1 MFGLSSTYRY
11 HLYAQPTDM
20 RKSFDTLSGLI
31 RNELGSDPRNGDVFV
46 FINKNRDKL
55 KLLHW
60 SGVSYTLYYK
70 RLERGTFELP
80 GYGKRVGSIKLDYTR
95 LVMLVDGLSVKNLH
109 HRKQTH
115 LQRKH
120 PVCPRSRT

>member
-1 MFGLSSTYRY
+1 MFSLSSTHRY
-11 HLYAQPTDM
+11 LLYAQPTDM
-20 RKSFDTLSGLI
+20 RKSFDTLSGLV
-31 RNELGSDPRNGDVFV
+31 RNELGRDPHSGDVFI

-60 SGVSYTLYYK
+60 NGGSYTLYYK

-80 GYGKRVGSIKLDYTR
+80 GYGKGVGSLKLDYAR

-109 HRKQTH
+109 HRK
-115 LQRKH
+115 R
-120 PVCPRSRT
+120 